1 MFLDTS
7 SEHESSPWHSCT
19 SVVFRSCSE
28 VTFQSDKF
36 LWMIFNLAALL
47 TPICSTQ
54 TLAEKDPSDARPRQT
69 ISERV
74 CLCAPSVLV
83 CFFFFFFLC
92 ICVNDCLCCVGV
104 CVGSEGEAAS
114 SPQKTC
120 SWNREHG
127 AHDQPRGSVCVCVC
141 VSVCA
146 CACVCGH
153 SWGVL
158 HQLVQDF
165 SICSLKKRK
174 ASTEEKIHISVFLWK
189 SDIGE

>member
-7 SEHESSPWHSCT
+7 SKHESSPWHSCT

-83 CFFFFFFLC
+83 WFFFL
-92 ICVNDCLCCVGV
+92 VFFYAYVWMTV
-104 CVGSEGEAAS
+104 CVAWECAWAARVRRPVHRKRHAAETES
-114 SPQKTC
+114 TEHMTSP
-120 SWNREHG
+120 EE
-127 AHDQPRGSVCVCVC
+127 VCVCVC
-141 VSVCA
+141 VCL
-146 CACVCGH
+146 CVRVRVFVGTRGAFC
-153 SWGVL
+153 
-158 HQLVQDF
+158 
-165 SICSLKKRK
+165 
-174 ASTEEKIHISVFLWK
+174 ISSFK
-189 SDIGE
+189 TFRFAA

>member
-7 SEHESSPWHSCT
+7 SEHENSPWHSCT

-54 TLAEKDPSDARPRQT
+54 TLAEKDPSDTQPRQT
-69 ISERV
+69 ISERI
-74 CLCAPSVLV
+74 CLCSPSVHV
-83 CFFFFFFLC
+83 WIFLC

-104 CVGSEGEAAS
+104 CVGSEGEVAS
-114 SPQKTC
+114 SAET
-120 SWNREHG
+120 EHR

-141 VSVCA
+141 VCLWALVGRFASA
-146 CACVCGH
+146 RAK
-153 SWGVL
+153 L
-158 HQLVQDF
+158 FNLQLQ
-165 SICSLKKRK
+165 KK
-174 ASTEEKIHISVFLWK
+174 K
-189 SDIGE
+189 S

>member
-83 CFFFFFFLC
+83 WFFFYAY
-92 ICVNDCLCCVGV
+92 VWMTV
-104 CVGSEGEAAS
+104 CVAWECAWAVRVRRPVHRKRHAAETES
-114 SPQKTC
+114 TEHMTSP
-120 SWNREHG
+120 EE
-127 AHDQPRGSVCVCVC
+127 VCVCVC
-141 VSVCA
+141 VRVRVRVFVGTRGAFC
-146 CACVCGH
+146 
-153 SWGVL
+153 
-158 HQLVQDF
+158 
-165 SICSLKKRK
+165 
-174 ASTEEKIHISVFLWK
+174 ISSFK
-189 SDIGE
+189 TFRFAA